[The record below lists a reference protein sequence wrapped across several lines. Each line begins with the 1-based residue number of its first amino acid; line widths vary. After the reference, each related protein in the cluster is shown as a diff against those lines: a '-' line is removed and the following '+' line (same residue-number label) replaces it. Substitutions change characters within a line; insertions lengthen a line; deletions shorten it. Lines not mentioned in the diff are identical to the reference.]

1 MLFYLFLV
9 FEILS
14 LIIIIFVEKI
24 IIKMIYIYIVPQIRH
39 DMFLAMIVMSDYDV
53 TDQMVIRITA
63 RKNDG
68 TYMTKVI
75 KYPETDVEYNG
86 EIPVYFFG
94 MSKSL
99 IAQIIDVRIN
109 GVTVRVEST
118 PVGDDIMA
126 RYDDSI
132 TRIPWAENMNN
143 INLDFEVIGTNNPKS
158 LLVVDKSEWGILA
171 DRPAAIYIKTPGV
184 EKEVSYYLGKNQVNV
199 FNSIT
204 LGVNCGDQKFN
215 YLNLPDGIYD
225 ITIKGSPS
233 TYSFNRKYLKSD
245 SIRLNLDK
253 VWARTNLLC
262 DEPDEDIM
270 EKIKLVEFFLTAAES
285 NMRLGNFDSVEG
297 LFEKAQRVMDIIN
310 NCDNCGCKNY

>member
-1 MLFYLFLV
+1 MNESV
-9 FEILS
+9 FTS
-14 LIIIIFVEKI
+14 NIIR
-24 IIKMIYIYIVPQIRH
+24 IKMKYIDIVPQIRH

>member
-1 MLFYLFLV
+1 MFYLSENLN
-9 FEILS
+9 IPKPKLT
-14 LIIIIFVEKI
+14 IFVENK
-24 IIKMIYIYIVPQIRH
+24 KSMNYIDIVPQIRH
-39 DMFLAMIVMSDYDV
+39 DMFLAMIMMSDYN
-53 TDQMVIRITA
+53 TREELVIRISA

-99 IAQIIDVRIN
+99 IAQIVAVRIN
-109 GVTVRVEST
+109 GVEVRVEST
-118 PVGDDIMA
+118 PVGDTIMA

-132 TRIPWAENMNN
+132 TRMPWAENMNN
-143 INLDFEVIGTNNPKS
+143 INLDFEVIGSNNPKS

-204 LGVNCGDQKFN
+204 LGINCGDPKFT

-233 TYSFNRKYLKSD
+233 TYSFSRKYLKSD
-245 SIRLNLDK
+245 MIRLNLDK
-253 VWARTNLLC
+253 IWARTNLLC
-262 DEPDEDIM
+262 EEPDEDVM
-270 EKIKLVEFFLTAAES
+270 EKIKMVEFFLTAAES
-285 NMRLGNFDSVEG
+285 NTRLGNFGAVDE
-297 LFEKAQRVMDIIN
+297 LFKAAQRIMDILN
-310 NCDNCGCKNY
+310 NCDGCGCKNI